1 MAFYIN
7 TLKQNSSQEI
17 ARLLEKC
24 VRRHRKPWSEMV
36 FLCIGSD
43 RVTGDCLGPYV
54 GYRLSQHPLPGISIY
69 GTLEHPVH
77 AVNLKNALSHISQ
90 AHPYALVV
98 AIDASLGEKKHL
110 GYVTMGNGP
119 LYPGAVHCHL
129 PGRYHRSGNPWEF
142 SREIYIIPHQLR
154 QLNSYKLRE

>member
-98 AIDASLGEKKHL
+98 AIDASLGEKN
-110 GYVTMGNGP
+110 TW
-119 LYPGAVHCHL
+119 AT
-129 PGRYHRSGNPWEF
+129 
-142 SREIYIIPHQLR
+142 
-154 QLNSYKLRE
+154 